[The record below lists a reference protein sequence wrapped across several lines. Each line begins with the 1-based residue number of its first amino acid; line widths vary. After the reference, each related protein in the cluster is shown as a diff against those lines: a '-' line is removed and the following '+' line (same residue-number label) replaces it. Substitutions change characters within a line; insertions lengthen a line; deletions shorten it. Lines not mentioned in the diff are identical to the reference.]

1 MKLCLLK
8 ISVHKLYPKF
18 QRLLLPVTD
27 KVVAV
32 PLLEFGIGAV
42 NIGGDATSASDVPNT

>member
-18 QRLLLPVTD
+18 QRLLPDTD
-27 KVVAV
+27 EVVAIPV
-32 PLLEFGIGAV
+32 LEFGIDAV
-42 NIGGDATSASDVPNT
+42 NIGGDATSASDAPNT